1 MRKPLFIARE
11 PKWNVYVDTD
21 DEAIALIIVME
32 QRHRAGQI
40 QTVGWAKKPKLIR
53 DMIDI
58 SIFKNPQDYRGTRY
72 WVV

>member
-40 QTVGWAKKPKLIR
+40 QTVGWAKKPSFSDTMVCR
-53 DMIDI
+53 HA
-58 SIFKNPQDYRGTRY
+58 Y
-72 WVV
+72 WIGAWAR

>member
-21 DEAIALIIVME
+21 DEAISLIIVME

-40 QTVGWAKKPKLIR
+40 QTVDCASMTVLR
-53 DMIDI
+53 ATA
-58 SIFKNPQDYRGTRY
+58 SSL
-72 WVV
+72 